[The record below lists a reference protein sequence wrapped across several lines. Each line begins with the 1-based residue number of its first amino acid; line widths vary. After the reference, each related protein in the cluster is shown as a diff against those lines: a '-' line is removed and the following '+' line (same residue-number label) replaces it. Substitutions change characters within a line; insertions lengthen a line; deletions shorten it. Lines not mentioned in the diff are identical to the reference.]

1 MSKKAIVIKEI
12 HQLANLYN
20 LTDIWRDENPKNE
33 RFTWR
38 NKSLKIQCRL
48 DFFLISKQLSDVA
61 QSCNIINAP
70 ETNHSAI
77 TLHLKTEDLMQPR
90 GPGFWKFN
98 NSLLEDEG
106 YTSKLRQNLPLF
118 REKYADLVDLG
129 LKWDVIKMEIRGFTI
144 KY

>member
-1 MSKKAIVIKEI
+1 
-12 HQLANLYN
+12 
-20 LTDIWRDENPKNE
+20 
-33 RFTWR
+33 
-38 NKSLKIQCRL
+38 
-48 DFFLISKQLSDVA
+48 
-61 QSCNIINAP
+61 
-70 ETNHSAI
+70 
-77 TLHLKTEDLMQPR
+77 MQPR

-144 KY
+144 KYSKIKAKQRKMKNLSYKTKLMICYKNLKKIQVTNNS